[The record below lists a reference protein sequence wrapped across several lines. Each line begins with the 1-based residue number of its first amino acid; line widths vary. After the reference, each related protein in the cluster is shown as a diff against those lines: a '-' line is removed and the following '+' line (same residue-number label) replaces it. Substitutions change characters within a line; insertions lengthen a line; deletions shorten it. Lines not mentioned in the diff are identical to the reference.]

1 MLFAGL
7 RVMMINAV
15 DIILLINFD
24 SAECAF
30 MGEDAECDK
39 GENKFYNKNRLL
51 NLRKLI
57 RMSWWTM
64 LSLEAFWL
72 DWF

>member
-24 SAECAF
+24 SAEWCL
-30 MGEDAECDK
+30 MVK
-39 GENKFYNKNRLL
+39 MQNVIKVKT
-51 NLRKLI
+51 NL
-57 RMSWWTM
+57 
-64 LSLEAFWL
+64 
-72 DWF
+72 

>member
-15 DIILLINFD
+15 DTNLLINFD

-30 MGEDAECDK
+30 MGEDAEGDK
-39 GENKFYNKNRLL
+39 GENKFYDK
-51 NLRKLI
+51 I
-57 RMSWWTM
+57 DY
-64 LSLEAFWL
+64 EI
-72 DWF
+72 

>member
-15 DIILLINFD
+15 DINLLINFD

-30 MGEDAECDK
+30 MGEDAEGDK
-39 GENKFYNKNRLL
+39 GENIFYNKNRL
-51 NLRKLI
+51 
-57 RMSWWTM
+57 
-64 LSLEAFWL
+64 
-72 DWF
+72 